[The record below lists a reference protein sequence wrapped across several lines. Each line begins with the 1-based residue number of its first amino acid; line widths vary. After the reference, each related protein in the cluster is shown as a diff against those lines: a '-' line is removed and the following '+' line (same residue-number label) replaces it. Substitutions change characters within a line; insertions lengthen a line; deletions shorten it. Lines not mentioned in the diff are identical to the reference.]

1 MLIEFLKR
9 RSNIKTET
17 IIGDLLESDAKYICH
32 QCNCVS
38 KGAAGLAFYLF
49 DKFPYANVYERRTEP
64 SNLGTIEICG
74 DGKEQ
79 RYVINMFSQYYP
91 GHALRWPDSSK
102 DGVQAREKL
111 FQECLDK
118 ISEIQDLDS
127 IGFPYKIG
135 CNLGGGTWEHYRT
148 MIEQFGNNV
157 DAKVFIYQRPG
168 DV

>member
-1 MLIEFLKR
+1 MSIESLKR
-9 RSNIKTET
+9 RSDIKPET

-38 KGAAGLAFYLF
+38 SGAAGLAFYLF
-49 DKFPYANVYERRTEP
+49 EKFPYANVYERRLEP
-64 SNLGTIEICG
+64 SSLGTIEICG

-79 RYVINMFSQYYP
+79 RYIINMFSQYYP
-91 GHALRWPDSSK
+91 GHALRWSDSPK
-102 DGVQAREKL
+102 DGVLAREKL
-111 FQECLDK
+111 FQQCLDR
-118 ISEIQDLDS
+118 ISEIPDLDS

-135 CNLGGGTWEHYRT
+135 CNLGGGSWYNYKA
-148 MIEQFGNNV
+148 MIEQFGSKV